1 MGYASSILTTK
12 GNPMARKRKGAAAR
26 KAPAAR
32 KALAARRR
40 LEAEARAL
48 GKRLDVLM
56 AQARR
61 AEAAARASTMRQIR
75 VLQKRQAQAR
85 VVLAKLGRQ
94 GAAASG
100 PILVGLQKAWRDID
114 LAVRQG
120 AKRFRETS

>member
-1 MGYASSILTTK
+1 
-12 GNPMARKRKGAAAR
+12 MARKRKGAAS
-26 KAPAAR
+26 KAKAAN
-32 KALAARRR
+32 KAQATRRR

-48 GKRLDVLM
+48 KKRLDALM
-56 AQARR
+56 ASARK
-61 AEAAARASTMRQIR
+61 AEVAARASTLQQIR
-75 VLQKRQAQAR
+75 VLQKRQAAAR

-114 LAVRQG
+114 VAVREG

>member
-1 MGYASSILTTK
+1 
-12 GNPMARKRKGAAAR
+12 MARKRKGAAR
-26 KAPAAR
+26 KAPAAN
-32 KALAARRR
+32 KAQATRRR

-56 AQARR
+56 AQARK

-75 VLQKRQAQAR
+75 VLQQRQAQAR

>member
-12 GNPMARKRKGAAAR
+12 GNPMARKRKGAAR
-26 KAPAAR
+26 KAPAAN
-32 KALAARRR
+32 KAQATRRR

-56 AQARR
+56 AQARK

-75 VLQKRQAQAR
+75 VLQQRQAQAR